1 VVSGEGWLAVEGVED
16 PVLLQ
21 PGDCFLLPSGR
32 PFRLASD
39 LALPSTDAVA
49 VFAAPRKGNI
59 AVHNGGGSFL
69 LASNRFGLGGSH
81 AHILLQ
87 TLPPIVHIR
96 EQPGQRTLGW
106 AVERMMEE
114 LADPQPGSVLVI
126 DHLAH
131 MMLVQALRLYLAS
144 SAGTAVGWLAGL
156 ADRQLSKAINAVHAN
171 PARRWTLQEL
181 AAASGMSRSSFAEKF
196 RQIVGLPAM
205 EYLAQWRM
213 LLAAERLQNG
223 KDPISVIAPSLGY
236 ESEAA
241 FSTAFKKIMGVSPR
255 QYARTQPPVFAA
267 PPVPAPLGG
276 GLETAA

>member
-1 VVSGEGWLAVEGVED
+1 
-16 PVLLQ
+16 
-21 PGDCFLLPSGR
+21 
-32 PFRLASD
+32 
-39 LALPSTDAVA
+39 
-49 VFAAPRKGNI
+49 
-59 AVHNGGGSFL
+59 
-69 LASNRFGLGGSH
+69 
-81 AHILLQ
+81 
-87 TLPPIVHIR
+87 
-96 EQPGQRTLGW
+96 
-106 AVERMMEE
+106 
-114 LADPQPGSVLVI
+114 
-126 DHLAH
+126 

-156 ADRQLSKAINAVHAN
+156 ADRQLSKAINAIHAN
-171 PARRWTLQEL
+171 PAQRWTLQEL
-181 AAASGMSRSSFAEKF
+181 AATSGMSRSSFAEKF
-196 RQIVGLPAM
+196 RRTVGMPAM